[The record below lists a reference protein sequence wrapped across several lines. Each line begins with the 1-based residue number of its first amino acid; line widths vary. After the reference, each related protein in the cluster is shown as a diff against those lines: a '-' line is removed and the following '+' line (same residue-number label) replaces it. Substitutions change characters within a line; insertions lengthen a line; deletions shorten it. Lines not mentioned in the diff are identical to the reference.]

1 MINYNKKMK
10 NRKYIVTKDDF
21 IRLEN
26 QRKVTVQELENLKT
40 RINEMFKQFTEN
52 YNEIKK

>member
-40 RINEMFKQFTEN
+40 RINEMFNQFAET
-52 YNEIKK
+52 YKEIKK